1 MAKVTQSA
9 ERTLTLGVNVVTAD
23 DLPETAY
30 NVSEFI
36 NILTEQVGEFDVD
49 LQVGVNQPA
58 GNVKQTEAIG
68 FVPHDFSEEDEY
80 EDGDDDSEDDFDIDV
95 DHEKEGE

>member
-9 ERTLTLGVNVVTAD
+9 ERTLTLGVNVVTAG
-23 DLPETAY
+23 DLPDTAY
-30 NVSEFI
+30 NVAEFI

-58 GNVKQTEAIG
+58 GNVKQPEAIG
-68 FVPHDFSEEDEY
+68 FIPHDFSEEDDY
-80 EDGDDDSEDDFDIDV
+80 EDGDGDFPDDPDIDAEE
-95 DHEKEGE
+95 DE